1 MTFELGA
8 RDFALITE
16 DGKCVVEPGAFQIAV
31 GGQQPD
37 ARSAELTGRS
47 VDVFDLMLDGDVTE
61 VAY

>member
-1 MTFELGA
+1 MTFELHE

-16 DGKCVVEPGAFQIAV
+16 DGRCVVEPGAFQIAV

-37 ARSAELTGRS
+37 ARSEELTGRA
-47 VDVFDLMLDGDVTE
+47 VDVFELVLDGEITE